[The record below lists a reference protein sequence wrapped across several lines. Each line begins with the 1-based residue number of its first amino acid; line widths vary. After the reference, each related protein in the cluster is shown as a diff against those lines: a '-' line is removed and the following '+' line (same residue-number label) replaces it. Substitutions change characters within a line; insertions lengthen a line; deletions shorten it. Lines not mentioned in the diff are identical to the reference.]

1 MSDRI
6 DTDLALGWL
15 DEAEGVLQYLHG
27 RGIPTRTPGKSRAA
41 DAAELTRELLRV
53 AHLLD
58 KAKVSVMD
66 QYWSVKEPT
75 INPTGRATTT

>member
-1 MSDRI
+1 MSQI
-6 DTDLALGWL
+6 NSTLPLDLM

-27 RGIPTRTPGKSRAA
+27 RAIPTRVAGKSRAA

-58 KAKVSVMD
+58 KAKVYVMD
-66 QYWSVKEPT
+66 QYWSVKEPNT
-75 INPTGRATTT
+75 NPTERADAK